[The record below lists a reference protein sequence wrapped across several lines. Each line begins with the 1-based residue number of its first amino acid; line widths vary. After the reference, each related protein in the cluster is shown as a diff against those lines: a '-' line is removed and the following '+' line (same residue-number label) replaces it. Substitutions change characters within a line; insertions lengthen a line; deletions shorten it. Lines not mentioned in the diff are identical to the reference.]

1 MHGHEWDDD
10 RAWPGAPQTAVA
22 TAGAAVVDV
31 ALPPAVL
38 ARSRRPGVAVLLTFL
53 WLGAGNL
60 YAGQVGLGVTLALA
74 QLVCLPLAG
83 LFASVTLGVSLL
95 VSVPVWLAA
104 VAVAGSS
111 ARTRCRELLVDPEP
125 GGS

>member
-10 RAWPGAPQTAVA
+10 GAWQ
-22 TAGAAVVDV
+22 GAA
-31 ALPPAVL
+31 PAVVAPADL
-38 ARSRRPGVAVLLTFL
+38 AATPPPSLAPGRRPGVAVLLTFL
-53 WLGAGNL
+53 WLGAGNC
-60 YAGQVGLGVTLALA
+60 YAGQIGLGVTLALA

-83 LFASVTLGVSLL
+83 LVASITLGVSLL

-104 VAVAGSS
+104 VAVAGAS
-111 ARTRCRELLVDPEP
+111 AHARCRELLVGPEP